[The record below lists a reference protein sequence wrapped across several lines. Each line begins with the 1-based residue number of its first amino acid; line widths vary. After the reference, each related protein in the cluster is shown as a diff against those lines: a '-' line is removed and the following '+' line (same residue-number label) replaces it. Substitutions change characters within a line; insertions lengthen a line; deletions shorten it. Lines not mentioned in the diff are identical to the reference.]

1 MVPTRR
7 WQGERI
13 GSMIVGVESSR
24 STTEPEL
31 SDVHAPV
38 RDLRLR
44 SIGLGTAVL
53 FYALAGVWAARALLS
68 YAEDPSDPDI
78 GWRLL
83 LAGVWALAGVRA
95 WRQLVTATVDGR
107 LLIRSLLRTRTIP
120 RSTIDGFRTREGS
133 WLSGHP
139 VEVLFRDS
147 DGLVLPAASSAAK
160 AAEQQRQLQAWLRP
174 TP

>member
-1 MVPTRR
+1 
-7 WQGERI
+7 
-13 GSMIVGVESSR
+13 MIVQVESSQR
-24 STTEPEL
+24 VAEGQL
-31 SDVHAPV
+31 SDVRTTV
-38 RDLRLR
+38 RDLHVR

-53 FYALAGVWAARALLS
+53 FSALAGIWAARALLA
-68 YAEDPSDPDI
+68 YAEDASDPDI

-95 WRQLVTATVDGR
+95 WRQRVTATVDGR

-147 DGLVLPAASSAAK
+147 DGVVLPPASTAAK